1 MKGEEAAGRFG
12 DGEASRSFALW
23 KPGAMPR
30 LLCAL
35 LLVTTALIA
44 NAADW
49 EIVKVDGRQYI
60 AISSLQ
66 KFYSLKIAPG
76 ADSRQIRLTGEKG
89 IIDLRA
95 GTRECAIDGVR
106 IWLSFPALRQ
116 NGTWLVS
123 RMDLAKTIEPA
134 LRPGWIKGLGKVD
147 TIVLDPGHGGQ
158 DGGAASWYGFEK
170 NYALDIAI
178 RVGRVLVNRGVKVA
192 LTRRADYFIP
202 LEFRAA
208 VPNNFPNSIFVSIH
222 LNASSDGPAGTGI
235 EVFSIA
241 PRGAP
246 STNDGYI
253 TWASLREEPGH
264 ALDMASFALGQSI
277 QTALMGHLE
286 EADRG
291 LKRARFAVI
300 RRATVPSVL
309 VECGFL
315 TNPQDA
321 RKMATVV
328 HREVIA
334 TAIADGIFDYK
345 QLAETQRTPRRLA
358 DYNKPIADRITLR
371 EDHEGTAPSDM
382 QENGSV
388 GHPTLRGFNW
398 LNSFLPEQPDASE
411 CWTIPL
417 REPSAI
423 RPLSP
428 VLIEKS

>member
-1 MKGEEAAGRFG
+1 MNAESASGSFG
-12 DGEASRSFALW
+12 LKKLFRLSSPWQRST
-23 KPGAMPR
+23 
-30 LLCAL
+30 AL
-35 LLVTTALIA
+35 LLFCLLSFVGTALSAGIS
-44 NAADW
+44 DW
-49 EIVKVDGRQYI
+49 EIEKIDGRQYI
-60 AISSLQ
+60 PISSLK
-66 KFYSLKIAPG
+66 KFYSLKVASG
-76 ADSRQIRLTGEKG
+76 ADSQQIRLTGEKG

-95 GTRECAIDGVR
+95 NTRECAIDGVR

-134 LRPGWIKGLGKVD
+134 LRPSWIKGLGKVE
-147 TIVLDPGHGGQ
+147 TVVIDPGHGGQ
-158 DGGAASWYGFEK
+158 DSGAASWYGLEK

-178 RVGRVLVNRGVKVA
+178 RVGHVLVKRGIKVA

-208 VPNNFPNSIFVSIH
+208 VPSNFPNSIFVSIH

-253 TWASLREEPGH
+253 TWASLHEEPGH
-264 ALDMASFALGQSI
+264 ALDMPSFALGQSI
-277 QTALMGHLE
+277 QTALMGRLHE
-286 EADRG
+286 VDRG

-315 TNPQDA
+315 TNPQDS
-321 RKMATVV
+321 RKMATVS
-328 HREVIA
+328 HREAVA
-334 TAIADGIFDYK
+334 TAIADGITDYK
-345 QLAETQRTPRRLA
+345 QLAENRKTPRRLA
-358 DYNKPIADRITLR
+358 DYNKPIADQITLR
-371 EDHEGTAPSDM
+371 EDHEGTAPSDV
-382 QENGSV
+382 QENGSA
-388 GHPTLRGFNW
+388 GQPAPPAFNW
-398 LNSFLPEQPDASE
+398 LNSLFPEQTDASRT
-411 CWTIPL
+411 WTIPL
-417 REPSAI
+417 REPSSI

-428 VLIEKS
+428 VLIEKG